1 MKTIKA
7 FTLIELMIA
16 MAIFSIILG
25 AIYSVLSMGRTSYYT
40 GDIQIAVQQ
49 EARKAMGKMTREIR
63 EASSVN
69 LSDGYPFLIQTNRI
83 KYEVNSGQLQK
94 IIEGGST
101 TVLAN
106 DVGNVQFT
114 LIGGDIVYIT
124 LTTQKNTVLGRSLS
138 ADLTSQ
144 VKLRN

>member
-1 MKTIKA
+1 MKTTKA

-49 EARKAMGKMTREIR
+49 EARKAMDKMTREIR

-114 LIGGDIVYIT
+114 LIGGDMVYIT

>member
-1 MKTIKA
+1 
-7 FTLIELMIA
+7 MIA

-114 LIGGDIVYIT
+114 LIGGDMVYIT

>member
-7 FTLIELMIA
+7 ITLIELMIA
-16 MAIFSIILG
+16 LAIFSIILG
-25 AIYSVLSMGRTSYYT
+25 AIYSVLNMGRASYYT

-49 EARKAMGKMTREIR
+49 EARKAMDKMTREIR

-69 LSDGYPFLIQTNRI
+69 LSDDYPFAVEANRI
-83 KYEVNSGQLQK
+83 KYEVNSGQLQR
-94 IIEGGST
+94 IVQGGST

-114 LIGGDIVYIT
+114 LIGGDMVYIT

-144 VKLRN
+144 VNLRN

>member
-16 MAIFSIILG
+16 MVIFSIILG
-25 AIYSVLSMGRTSYYT
+25 AIYSVLNMGRTSYYT
-40 GDIQIAVQQ
+40 GDAQIAVQQ
-49 EARKAMGKMTREIR
+49 EARKAMDKMTREIR

-69 LSDGYPFLIQTNRI
+69 LSDDYPFLIQANRI

>member
-1 MKTIKA
+1 
-7 FTLIELMIA
+7 MIA

-25 AIYSVLSMGRTSYYT
+25 AIYSVLSMGRASYYT
-40 GDIQIAVQQ
+40 GDTQIAVQQ
-49 EARKAMGKMTREIR
+49 EARKAMDKMTREIR

-69 LSDGYPFLIQTNRI
+69 LSDDYPFLIQANRI

>member
-1 MKTIKA
+1 
-7 FTLIELMIA
+7 MIA
-16 MAIFSIILG
+16 LAIFSIILG
-25 AIYSVLSMGRTSYYT
+25 AIYSVLNMGRASYYT

-49 EARKAMGKMTREIR
+49 EARKAMDKMTREIR

-69 LSDGYPFLIQTNRI
+69 LSDDYPFAVEANRI
-83 KYEVNSGQLQK
+83 KYEVNSGQLQR
-94 IIEGGST
+94 IVQGGST

-114 LIGGDIVYIT
+114 LIGGDMVYIT

-144 VKLRN
+144 VNLRN

>member
-1 MKTIKA
+1 
-7 FTLIELMIA
+7 MIA

-49 EARKAMGKMTREIR
+49 EARKAMDKMTREIR

-69 LSDGYPFLIQTNRI
+69 LSDNYPFLIQASRI
-83 KYEVNSGQLQK
+83 KYEINSGQLQK
-94 IIEGGST
+94 IVEGGST

-114 LIGGDIVYIT
+114 LIGGDMVYIT
-124 LTTQKNTVLGRSLS
+124 LTTQKNTVSGRSLS

>member
-1 MKTIKA
+1 MKITKA

-49 EARKAMGKMTREIR
+49 EARKAMDKMTREIR

-69 LSDGYPFLIQTNRI
+69 LSNNYPFLIQASRI

-94 IIEGGST
+94 IVEGGST

-114 LIGGDIVYIT
+114 LIGGDMVYIT
-124 LTTQKNTVLGRSLS
+124 LTTQKNTVSGRSLS

>member
-1 MKTIKA
+1 MKNTKA

-40 GDIQIAVQQ
+40 GDIQIVVQQ
-49 EARKAMGKMTREIR
+49 EARKAMDKMTREIR

-69 LSDGYPFLIQTNRI
+69 LSDDYPFLIQTNRI

-94 IIEGGST
+94 IVEGGST

-114 LIGGDIVYIT
+114 LIGGDMVYIT

>member
-1 MKTIKA
+1 MKTTKA

-114 LIGGDIVYIT
+114 LIGGDMVYIT